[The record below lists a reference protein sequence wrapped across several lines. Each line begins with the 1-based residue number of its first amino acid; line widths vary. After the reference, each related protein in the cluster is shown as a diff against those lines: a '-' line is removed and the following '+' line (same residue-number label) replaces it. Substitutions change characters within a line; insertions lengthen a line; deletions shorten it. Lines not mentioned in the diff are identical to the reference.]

1 MEKLRRIGA
10 DLSEIKAVFVSH
22 LHVDH
27 VLDLPAL
34 IKIRAYPP
42 RRKLSIYGPRGI
54 RDWID
59 LMITDRRLFGYLS
72 NLKCHE
78 ILEIHECWE
87 DSREIEPGVRLH
99 TVPVEHFR
107 GIAYKLEFP
116 RGITI
121 TYSGDTIP
129 DPRLIELTRG
139 STILIHECSFPADKL
154 KGKHTSDEDLVRI
167 VKEVQPKILIAVHL
181 YPEMENRVDE
191 LLSKLRAAFDGEV
204 YVPKDLDEIEV

>member
-1 MEKLRRIGA
+1 M
-10 DLSEIKAVFVSH
+10 
-22 LHVDH
+22 DH

-72 NLKCHE
+72 NLKCRE

-87 DSREIEPGVRLH
+87 DSREIEPGVRLY

-129 DPRLIELTRG
+129 DPRLIELARG